1 MKQIEITVRLNE
13 KIEEAISK
21 LKKNGFKKIRESDID
36 DIYLSNL
43 DIKIKKE
50 NQGNIPQTL

>member
-21 LKKNGFKKIRESDID
+21 LENNGFKKNTR
-36 DIYLSNL
+36 
-43 DIKIKKE
+43 K
-50 NQGNIPQTL
+50 

>member
-21 LKKNGFKKIRESDID
+21 LKKNGFKKYEKVILM
-36 DIYLSNL
+36 IYTYQ
-43 DIKIKKE
+43 I
-50 NQGNIPQTL
+50 